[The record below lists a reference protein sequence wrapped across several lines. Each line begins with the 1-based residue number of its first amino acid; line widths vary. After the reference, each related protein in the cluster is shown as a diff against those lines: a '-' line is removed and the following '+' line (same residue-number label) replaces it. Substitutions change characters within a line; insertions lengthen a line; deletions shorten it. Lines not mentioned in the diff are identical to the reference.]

1 LEESV
6 GAGGGGPA
14 SGRDFDKLTL
24 GIGEVEE
31 DLGGHD
37 AGMAGAGGWRTGAGN
52 SVGLVWQDGGIT
64 ASDAMPDGEALVLV
78 FVVGLGFEVIEDGV
92 EGAGA
97 REGVVLG
104 VEFMEEPLAVGAG
117 ADGEDVET
125 VEGGGME
132 ANEGLAVGGGE
143 GKASAGDG

>member
-1 LEESV
+1 LKESV

-14 SGRDFDKLTL
+14 GGGDFDKLTL

-37 AGMAGAGGWRTGAGN
+37 A
-52 SVGLVWQDGGIT
+52 GGIT

-78 FVVGLGFEVIEDGV
+78 FVVGLGFEVVEESV

>member
-1 LEESV
+1 LKESA

-37 AGMAGAGGWRTGAGN
+37 AGMAGAGGWRLGAGGRGPGAGN
-52 SVGLVWQDGGIT
+52 SVGLVRQDSGIT

-78 FVVGLGFEVIEDGV
+78 FVVGLGFEVIEERV

-97 REGVVLG
+97 REGIVLG

-125 VEGGGME
+125 SE
-132 ANEGLAVGGGE
+132 
-143 GKASAGDG
+143 

>member
-1 LEESV
+1 LEESA

-14 SGRDFDKLTL
+14 SGRDFDKLTF

-31 DLGGHD
+31 DLVGHD
-37 AGMAGAGGWRTGAGN
+37 AGA
-52 SVGLVWQDGGIT
+52 T
-64 ASDAMPDGEALVLV
+64 ASDATPDGEALVLV
-78 FVVGLGFEVIEDGV
+78 FVVGLGFEVIEDRV
-92 EGAGA
+92 ESAGA
-97 REGVVLG
+97 RERVVLG

-117 ADGEDVET
+117 ADGEGVET
-125 VEGGGME
+125 LERGGME

>member
-1 LEESV
+1 MKESA
-6 GAGGGGPA
+6 GADGDVPA
-14 SGRDFDKLTL
+14 RGRDFDELTL

-37 AGMAGAGGWRTGAGN
+37 AGMAGAGGWRTGAGD
-52 SVGLVWQDGGIT
+52 SVGLVWQDGAIT

-97 REGVVLG
+97 RERVVLG

-117 ADGEDVET
+117 ADGEGVET
-125 VEGGGME
+125 LERGGME

>member
-1 LEESV
+1 MKESA

-14 SGRDFDKLTL
+14 SGRDFNKLTL

-31 DLGGHD
+31 DLVGHD
-37 AGMAGAGGWRTGAGN
+37 AGA
-52 SVGLVWQDGGIT
+52 T

-92 EGAGA
+92 ESAGA
-97 REGVVLG
+97 RERVVLG
-104 VEFMEEPLAVGAG
+104 VELMEEPLAVGAG

-125 VEGGGME
+125 V
-132 ANEGLAVGGGE
+132 
-143 GKASAGDG
+143 K